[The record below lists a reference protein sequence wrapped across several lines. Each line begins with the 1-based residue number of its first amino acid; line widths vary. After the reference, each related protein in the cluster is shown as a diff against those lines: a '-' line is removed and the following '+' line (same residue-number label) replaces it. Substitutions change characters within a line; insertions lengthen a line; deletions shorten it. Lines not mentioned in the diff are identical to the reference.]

1 MKINPHKKIYYTCF
15 YNLKTRWK
23 DNDVYG
29 HVNNVIYY
37 EYFDTAVNLW
47 LIENDLLN
55 FQSGQ
60 NIGFIVKSGCDFI
73 SPISHPS
80 SLSIGISASYIGTSS
95 VTYKSAVFKDND
107 ELASAQGF
115 FVHVYVD
122 RTTQKPSPISN
133 EFRKKLNNIFK
144 P

>member
-60 NIGFIVKSGCDFI
+60 NVGFIVKSGCDFI